1 MSKKIT
7 LFFDNDRDNFIDKHL
22 CKRVKPIL
30 IKESPIIPHPTL
42 CFTNK
47 SKYRQY
53 LNRLSTP
60 ANIFASHIIRMYNLE
75 IDSLDPKSGIDITH
89 ISYLINNISPKRISA
104 IILDWDRTLTKFEGI
119 MAIKPRCQLLLDE
132 LLISHKVQ
140 IKHIAEYYLG
150 GRTRIK
156 YLHTLWSW
164 CKSNQISIYILSS
177 NPSIGRVPLF
187 FWDLLKSVNLPIK
200 KKHLIYRGH
209 LTKYQYIQQH
219 LTHL

>member
-47 SKYRQY
+47 SKYIQY

-89 ISYLINNISPKRISA
+89 ISYLINNISNFPVRQPFPIISSCKTFFA
-104 IILDWDRTLTKFEGI
+104 IPLKIPVFANL
-119 MAIKPRCQLLLDE
+119 QL
-132 LLISHKVQ
+132 S
-140 IKHIAEYYLG
+140 
-150 GRTRIK
+150 
-156 YLHTLWSW
+156 
-164 CKSNQISIYILSS
+164 
-177 NPSIGRVPLF
+177 
-187 FWDLLKSVNLPIK
+187 
-200 KKHLIYRGH
+200 
-209 LTKYQYIQQH
+209 
-219 LTHL
+219 